1 MTEIQK
7 LWFWI
12 LAFVLIFILPF
23 FLVEMF
29 DSEDAWFWGFVIGI
43 GLTIFIY
50 RKFIR
55 PSEKLMEEEEQRL
68 KVAQEQERKKREE
81 QMVQIRK
88 ERERQQQLKG
98 EQRKKQEWKSFL
110 DKHKNLID
118 KFLEITER
126 KVSIIDEYGDEN
138 WDTLPEEIDYLIYK
152 IAREEN
158 YSKEKIKDWKKYVW
172 TKPEKYRR
180 LEDYLETRFKLY
192 HTAQKKKSSEE
203 IDYDKMTGKE
213 FENYIAKLLREKG
226 YTDVRGTPAT
236 GDQGADLIAKKDN
249 KTIIIQAKRHQGKI
263 GNKAVQEIIGALSF
277 YRGDEGWVITNSTF
291 TLSAK
296 ALAQKSNIKL
306 IDGQSLNRIGEFL

>member
-192 HTAQKKKSSEE
+192 HTAQKKKTSEE
-203 IDYDKMTGKE
+203 IDNDKMTGKE

>member
-68 KVAQEQERKKREE
+68 KVAQEQERKNREE